1 MLAAWS
7 GLVVRA
13 ANGGVI
19 AHEQR
24 EQGSAMR
31 CWDQVADRLR
41 AAGHATSPGGHEA
54 MLSQPG
60 PLADVLL
67 KVCQ

>member
-1 MLAAWS
+1 MRFL
-7 GLVVRA
+7 LVH
-13 ANGGVI
+13 GGW
-19 AHEQR
+19 
-24 EQGSAMR
+24 QGGW
-31 CWDQVADRLR
+31 CWDQVAGRLR

-60 PLADVLL
+60 PLADALL